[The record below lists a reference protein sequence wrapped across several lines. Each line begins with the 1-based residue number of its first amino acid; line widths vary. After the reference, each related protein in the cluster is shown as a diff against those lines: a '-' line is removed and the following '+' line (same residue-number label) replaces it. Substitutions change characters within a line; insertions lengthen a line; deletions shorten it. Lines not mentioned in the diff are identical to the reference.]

1 MGPRLW
7 LSLWPRFVP
16 SLGSYTPCKIENEIT
31 LTSIWISLSSFSN
44 AHMEILYNQK
54 KKKEEKEQI
63 RKTYLWG
70 HWFKTLNNKST

>member
-1 MGPRLW
+1 
-7 LSLWPRFVP
+7 
-16 SLGSYTPCKIENEIT
+16 
-31 LTSIWISLSSFSN
+31 
-44 AHMEILYNQK
+44 MEILYNQK